1 MLKTALHTLDSWDLC
16 HCTSRYN
23 PIIIPGFLMEDSLHV
38 HEQEA
43 ASCAP
48 EFTRR
53 GAVLLMK
60 GLLHTWLWCMRG
72 SMSFVSLQIDFCHFE

>member
-23 PIIIPGFLMEDSLHV
+23 RIIIPGFLMEDSLHV

-48 EFTRR
+48 EFTRKR
-53 GAVLLMK
+53 GCVVNEGLAAYMAVVYEGIHVLCFFADRFLP
-60 GLLHTWLWCMRG
+60 
-72 SMSFVSLQIDFCHFE
+72 F